1 MQIQKHTKE
10 RKTKTKTLELQKI
23 TRDTPSE
30 MAATNLKAVFSLSEG
45 EFAFFFPTY

>member
-1 MQIQKHTKE
+1 MQKHTKE
-10 RKTKTKTLELQKI
+10 TKVKVKTLELQKI

-30 MAATNLKAVFSLSEG
+30 MATTNLKTVFSLSED